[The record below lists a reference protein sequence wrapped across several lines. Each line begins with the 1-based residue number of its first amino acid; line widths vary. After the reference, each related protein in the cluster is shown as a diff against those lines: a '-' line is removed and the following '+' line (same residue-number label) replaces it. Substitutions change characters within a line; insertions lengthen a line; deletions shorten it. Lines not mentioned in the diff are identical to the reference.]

1 MYCAPVVAY
10 LLICLAIFIPYPKYS
25 LTPFNI
31 IGNLLQCLLLYY
43 LCSIGWKRTAWA
55 IVIIPLVFMVVFF
68 RRSFNNYARSFEE
81 NNKNQKKNG
90 SI

>member
-1 MYCAPVVAY
+1 M
-10 LLICLAIFIPYPKYS
+10 YS
-25 LTPFNI
+25 LTPVNI
-31 IGNLLQCLLLYY
+31 IGNLLECLLLYY

-55 IVIIPLVFMVVFF
+55 IVIIPLVLVVFF